1 MATLKEFEQALREY
15 GMGTALGILEMLRER
30 DRKQR
35 SIAAPRRVRGAKMT
49 PELARRILEMHN
61 STEMTQ
67 QEIAFKLGVNQ
78 GRVNEV
84 VKRGK
89 WLTETPERPAR
100 APKLGA
106 ASRPSSP
113 LRHQGQR
120 SRPRTEMR
128 TQRGSND
135 SGQLSLTDL

>member
-1 MATLKEFEQALREY
+1 MATLKEFEQALQEY
-15 GMGTALGILEMLRER
+15 GMHTALAILKLLRER

-49 PELARRILEMHN
+49 PELAQRILEMHN

-89 WLTETPERPAR
+89 WLTEAPARPAR
-100 APKLGA
+100 ATKRDA
-106 ASRPSSP
+106 VARASP
-113 LRHQGQR
+113 LRRRGQVIQ
-120 SRPRTEMR
+120 PRAETR
-128 TQRGSND
+128 ARHGSND
-135 SGQLSLTDL
+135 PGQLSLADL

>member
-1 MATLKEFEQALREY
+1 MATLKEFEQALQEY
-15 GMGTALGILEMLRER
+15 GMRTALAILEMLRER

-35 SIAAPRRVRGAKMT
+35 SIAAPRRVRGTKMT
-49 PELARRILEMHN
+49 PELAQRILEMHK

-89 WLTETPERPAR
+89 WLTEAPERPVR
-100 APKLGA
+100 AAKRDTV
-106 ASRPSSP
+106 SRTSP
-113 LRHQGQR
+113 LRQRGQT
-120 SRPRTEMR
+120 SRPRAETR
-128 TQRGSND
+128 TRRGPNEP
-135 SGQLSLTDL
+135 GQLSLTDL

>member
-1 MATLKEFEQALREY
+1 MAPLKEFEQALQEY
-15 GMGTALGILEMLRER
+15 GMRTALAILEMLRER

-49 PELARRILEMHN
+49 PELARRILEMHK

-89 WLTETPERPAR
+89 WLTETPERPRR
-100 APKLGA
+100 ATKQGVV
-106 ASRPSSP
+106 SRASP
-113 LRHQGQR
+113 LRQGGQA
-120 SRPRTEMR
+120 SRKRAETR
-128 TQRGSND
+128 ARRGSSD
-135 SGQLSLTDL
+135 PGQLSLADV

>member
-1 MATLKEFEQALREY
+1 MATLKEFEQALQEY
-15 GMGTALGILEMLRER
+15 GMRSALAVLEMLRER

-35 SIAAPRRVRGAKMT
+35 SIAAPRRVRGTKMT
-49 PELARRILEMHN
+49 PELARRILEMHK

-89 WLTETPERPAR
+89 WLTDTPERPAR
-100 APKLGA
+100 ATKQAGA
-106 ASRPSSP
+106 PRASLLRRP
-113 LRHQGQR
+113 GQAGR
-120 SRPRTEMR
+120 RRAEPRAR
-128 TQRGSND
+128 RGASD
-135 SGQLSLTDL
+135 PGQLSLADV